1 MTIKEA
7 VDLVIA
13 KLRSTSDD
21 RILPDRLVLQELDN
35 TRLALVPDI
44 CREFPDAIDACVTSI
59 TGLSLTKESTTTPT
73 LNTRHTIVVN
83 NIADLPDG
91 LGIVYMN
98 TSYGEQVYRTR
109 VTDRYIGSKAPWGK
123 KCAQYEKLGSII
135 YISGVNNPA
144 KARIEITY
152 IPSSHYGFNE
162 QSNFLFPDHMMET
175 IIDAAF
181 SKLIKTLSIPQDIE
195 NDSKDV

>member
-35 TRLALVPDI
+35 TRLALVADV

-59 TGLSLTKESTTTPT
+59 TGLALSKESTTTPT
-73 LNTRHTIVVN
+73 LNTRHTIIVN

-91 LGIVYMN
+91 LGIIYMN
-98 TSYGEQVYRTR
+98 TSYGEQVYRAR
-109 VTDRYIGSKAPWGK
+109 VTDRYIGSKAPWAK
-123 KCAQYEKLGSII
+123 KYAQYEKLGSVI
-135 YISGVNNPA
+135 YVSGINNPA
-144 KARIEITY
+144 KTRIEITY
-152 IPSSHYGFNE
+152 IPASHYGFNE
-162 QSNFLFPDHMMET
+162 QSNFLFPDNMMET

-195 NDSKDV
+195 NDSKDA